1 MTRARRIGVRLL
13 AVCGFLA
20 VWQAVCSMGLVSPI
34 ILASPRSI
42 GDAFVSSGGEFLLAF
57 QYTFIEILIAVGSAW
72 TLGVCTGVLLGLSP
86 TLAQAT
92 APLLSSLFAI
102 PFIVWYPLLMVWLG
116 LGAESKIVYGIAVGF
131 FPIAINTL
139 SSVQNID
146 RRFRTL
152 AHSLGAST
160 SSAANEVHRAAHSSV
175 HRLRPA
181 NRNRV
186 RGHRGAGLRN
196 AGIHQRHWV
205 LDFVS
210 PHPVRYRPRLS
221 RHWARAELHHS
232 RQPRL
237 DPHRTPGGALAGAR
251 ALRLVATMQA

>member
-1 MTRARRIGVRLL
+1 MTRTRRIGVRLL

-20 VWQAVCSMGLVSPI
+20 AWQGVCSMGLVSPI

-42 GDAFVSSGGEFLLAF
+42 GEAFVSSGGEFLLAF

-116 LGAESKIVYGIAVGF
+116 LGAESKIAYGIAVGF
-131 FPIAINTL
+131 FPIALNTL

-152 AHSLGAST
+152 ARSLGAST
-160 SSAANEVHRAAHSSV
+160 SQQLMKFIVPLILPSIVS
-175 HRLRPA
+175 
-181 NRNRV
+181 
-186 RGHRGAGLRN
+186 GLRIGT
-196 AGIHQRHWV
+196 AFAVIGVLVSEMLASTSGIGFWI
-205 LDFVS
+205 S
-210 PHPVRYRPRLS
+210 Y
-221 RHWARAELHHS
+221 
-232 RQPRL
+232 
-237 DPHRTPGGALAGAR
+237 HRTLFDTGHVYLGIGLALSCTI
-251 ALRLVATMQA
+251 LVNLGLTHIERRVGRWRELERFGS